1 MAPALSGL
9 YCRVHRELKPP
20 FKFDIAD
27 IVRRLR
33 RLPVAVDGKVTISL
47 PFVEVSIKPDRTER
61 KVAREVVIRLADR
74 RVLTSSECC
83 DDCIDKALTSLQ
95 EIRQIT
101 VDKQVELSDKAD
113 TALYVLLDS
122 IRNSIRQFLTF
133 QQRLSKRRVE
143 HTEPSFYRTRQTRE
157 SYFAALEMLRAHIHR
172 TLLQVAKIAD
182 MPEIPGL
189 EGHMSYDG
197 QWQLEAYKKPKMLMA
212 AED

>member
-1 MAPALSGL
+1 M
-9 YCRVHRELKPP
+9 HRELKPP

-47 PFVEVSIKPDRTER
+47 PFIEVSIKPDKTER

-74 RVLTSSECC
+74 RVLTSAECC
-83 DDCIDKALTSLQ
+83 DNCIDNALTSLQ
-95 EIRQIT
+95 EIRQII
-101 VDKQVELSDKAD
+101 VDKQVELADKTD

-122 IRNSIRQFLTF
+122 IRDSIRQFLTF
-133 QQRLSKRRVE
+133 QQRLNEGSKADAKI
-143 HTEPSFYRTRQTRE
+143 PDFYRPARSRE
-157 SYFAALEMLRAHIHR
+157 LYFAALEMLRAHIHG

-182 MPEIPGL
+182 MPGIPGL

-197 QWQLEAYKKPKMLMA
+197 PWQLEAYKKPKALT
-212 AED
+212 E